1 MAMNKETIQDY
12 LDGKL
17 SESESLKVQ
26 LWIAAH
32 PDDAE
37 LSSWLDSYF
46 NASSKQAL
54 FMDPSIEFDNFKQ
67 RLGIRLPLIKRKW
80 VRTAFAA
87 FAVLLLPLA
96 GFFTG
101 ARHPYAETS
110 GWIELNVP
118 NGSTDSLTLSD
129 GTKLHLNSGTKLFYP
144 EEFRGKTR
152 EIIID
157 GELMADVAKDK
168 DHPFIIKSGPSTI
181 KVTGTKFD
189 FKSYEE
195 DKVIEVALLEG
206 SVDYSY
212 KAPLTSRSV
221 SLEAGNL
228 MRLDKSSMEINVSTL
243 NTEKYKSFSE
253 CISFHFLDEPLSD
266 IAAALERIFDTKI
279 VIMDKDLA
287 MRHFIAYFMNNEG
300 LYEILNALN
309 ASEDMQITQHD
320 GIITISR
327 QAQ

>member
-1 MAMNKETIQDY
+1 MKKEDIQAY

-17 SESESLKVQ
+17 SESESMKVQ

-32 PDDAE
+32 RDDEE
-37 LSSWLDSYF
+37 LSGWLDSYF
-46 NASSKQAL
+46 DASVRYSAIADYSAEL
-54 FMDPSIEFDNFKQ
+54 DNFKK
-67 RLGIRLPLIKRKW
+67 RLGLRRRMFDRKW
-80 VRTAFAA
+80 VRITCAA
-87 FAVLLLPLA
+87 AAALLLPIA
-96 GFFTG
+96 GFLTG
-101 ARHPYAETS
+101 ARHSSAGSS

-118 NGSTDSLTLSD
+118 NGKTDSLTLSD
-129 GTKLHLNSGTKLFYP
+129 GTRLHLNSGSKLVYP

-195 DKVIEVALLEG
+195 DKMVEIALLDG

-212 KAPLTSRSV
+212 KLPSISRSV

-243 NTEKYKSFSE
+243 NSEKYSSFSE
-253 CISFHFLDEPLSD
+253 RSSVHFLDEPFSD
-266 IAAALERIFDTKI
+266 IASALERIFDTKI
-279 VIMDKDLA
+279 VIMDKELA
-287 MRHFIAYFMNNEG
+287 KRHFIAYFVNNEG
-300 LYEILNALN
+300 LFDILNALN
-309 ASEDMQITQHD
+309 ASDDMQITHHD
-320 GIITISR
+320 GVITISR
-327 QAQ
+327 Y